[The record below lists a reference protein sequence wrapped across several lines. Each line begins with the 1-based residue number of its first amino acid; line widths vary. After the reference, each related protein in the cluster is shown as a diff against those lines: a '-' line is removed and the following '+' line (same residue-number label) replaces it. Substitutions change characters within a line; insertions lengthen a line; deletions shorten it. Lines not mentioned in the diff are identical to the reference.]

1 MWNQCSPN
9 PNITKAQSCFS
20 PPFSPHSE
28 SKAFSSFFF
37 NIQHPGH
44 PEFPFL
50 HIESSPYSITARFFQ
65 YLLHHSTSSF
75 YSHIYHYSIIY
86 FQCSKHSSQSLI
98 IAAVD
103 EFLPI
108 WISLQKQFIQIYF
121 RPYSTISTSLINNSI
136 MIVFSSMCP
145 PYWWLDF
152 WSSFLAFCTS

>member
-9 PNITKAQSCFS
+9 PNITKAQSRFS
-20 PPFSPHSE
+20 PPFFPPILNPKHL
-28 SKAFSSFFF
+28 AIFFSF
-37 NIQHPGH
+37 QHPGH

-50 HIESSPYSITARFFQ
+50 HIESSPYSITAHFFQ
-65 YLLHHSTSSF
+65 YLLHHSTLSF

-86 FQCSKHSSQSLI
+86 FQCCPHSSQSLI
-98 IAAVD
+98 ISAVD
-103 EFLPI
+103 EFHPI

-121 RPYSTISTSLINNSI
+121 RPYSTISTSHLNNSV

-152 WSSFLAFCTS
+152 WSSYIRLTDQ